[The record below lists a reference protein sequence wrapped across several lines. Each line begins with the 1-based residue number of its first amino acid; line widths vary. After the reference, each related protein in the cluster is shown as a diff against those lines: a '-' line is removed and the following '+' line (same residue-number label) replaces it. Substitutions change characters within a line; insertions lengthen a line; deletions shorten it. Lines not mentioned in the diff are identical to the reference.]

1 MRAPERQRW
10 TLAHAQPPEFTL
22 SRSQEQKPRLCQR
35 GSLAGDFEGIGLE
48 PKGTSARRMGGR
60 VAREEEKMKRA
71 SRGLTGLLVI
81 AWVVAPLGATAQ
93 LQRPNISDIAICN
106 EEALAKAGTPS
117 ASPGPPPTVPPG
129 PRSEPPGA
137 PADTPTLAP
146 KPGTQTDPSGSIV
159 VQSPDPLL
167 EGMGTEGLDDR
178 TYRTAYRD
186 CMAGR
191 LRPGR

>member
-1 MRAPERQRW
+1 
-10 TLAHAQPPEFTL
+10 
-22 SRSQEQKPRLCQR
+22 
-35 GSLAGDFEGIGLE
+35 
-48 PKGTSARRMGGR
+48 
-60 VAREEEKMKRA
+60 MKRA
-71 SRGLTGLLVI
+71 SRGLTGLLVT

-106 EEALAKAGTPS
+106 EEAGTPS

-129 PRSEPPGA
+129 PRSEQPGA
-137 PADTPTLAP
+137 PADTRTLAP

-178 TYRTAYRD
+178 AYRAAYRA